1 MTKNEAT
8 ISVAEMLYE
17 LEHIHICMNELTES
31 MEEMSAWLR
40 SLKSTDS
47 ASDTIKYCRER
58 SQDPDLVRQHLK
70 ERMEKGE
77 ILL

>member
-8 ISVAEMLYE
+8 MTVAEMLDE

-58 SQDPDLVRQHLK
+58 SSDPDTVKKHLK

>member
-1 MTKNEAT
+1 MTKNEA
-8 ISVAEMLYE
+8 IMSVSEMLNE
-17 LEHIHICMNELTES
+17 LEHIHICLTEMTEE
-31 MEEMSAWLR
+31 MEEMSSWLR
-40 SLKSTDS
+40 SLRSTDN

-58 SQDPDLVRQHLK
+58 RTESDTVKEHLK

>member
-1 MTKNEAT
+1 MTKNEAI
-8 ISVAEMLYE
+8 ISVSEMLSE
-17 LEHIHICMNELTES
+17 LEHIHICLTEMTEE
-31 MEEMSAWLR
+31 MEEMSSWLR
-40 SLKSTDS
+40 SLKSTDR

-58 SQDPDLVRQHLK
+58 SNDPDLVRQHLK